1 MSQLNVGTLRPSEAF
16 TVPLQSTSVRNN
28 TNHAVGSII
37 YNTDTNAAQ
46 VLTANDGWL
55 NLGKGKVIATGGTAE
70 AASKLIEISK
80 GKVGA
85 FIFVINL
92 FDLGGSDKLTKK
104 GFKVVNL
111 IEFPGH

>member
-55 NLGKGKVIATGGTAE
+55 NLGKGKVIATGGTVSEPGNACP
-70 AASKLIEISK
+70 KLSAQGQVKI
-80 GKVGA
+80 KVRPTY
-85 FIFVINL
+85 
-92 FDLGGSDKLTKK
+92 DKIRIMCLR
-104 GFKVVNL
+104 
-111 IEFPGH
+111 